1 MCPLIQCLEVEFDD
15 IAVGIEDVDLRVA
28 GEGVWAEFHLPE
40 VTIGDIVAESLGAE
54 PSQGIAIALHT
65 KCEMNVI
72 GVVRLVAAKRRIRAH
87 YDVYRL
93 LSVADFVPDSRI
105 GESGTFDFLQFQNTA
120 VELSRA
126 FQVVGSN
133 EKMMKVGF
141 VHD

>member
-1 MCPLIQCLEVEFDD
+1 
-15 IAVGIEDVDLRVA
+15 
-28 GEGVWAEFHLPE
+28 
-40 VTIGDIVAESLGAE
+40 
-54 PSQGIAIALHT
+54 
-65 KCEMNVI
+65 MNVI

-87 YDVYRL
+87 YDVYSL

-120 VELSRA
+120 VELSRS